1 MVQSDILLP
10 ELDWRQGQRKAK
22 ASFQELC
29 NLKIEQGQSFYERWE
44 ETRVIFSFGI
54 RDQEDGNTG
63 EWEIM
68 SEKHFETEDKINCWY
83 IHAEALVK
91 HQNFSSKQI
100 QELGK

>member
-1 MVQSDILLP
+1 
-10 ELDWRQGQRKAK
+10 
-22 ASFQELC
+22 
-29 NLKIEQGQSFYERWE
+29 
-44 ETRVIFSFGI
+44 
-54 RDQEDGNTG
+54 
-63 EWEIM
+63 M